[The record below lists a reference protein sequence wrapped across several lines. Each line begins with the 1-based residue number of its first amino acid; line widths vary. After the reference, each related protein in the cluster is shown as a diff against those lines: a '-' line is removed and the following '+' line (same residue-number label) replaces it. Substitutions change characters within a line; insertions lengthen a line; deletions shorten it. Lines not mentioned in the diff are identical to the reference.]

1 MFVMSITVIAFKVW
15 PVHHQNASQHIS
27 FLARALLS
35 LSDKPPAALNPPWAL
50 QSSVLQ
56 CHLLAD
62 QKRHPTTS
70 PRGPEEQES
79 VG

>member
-15 PVHHQNASQHIS
+15 PVHHQNASRHIS

-35 LSDKPPAALNPPWAL
+35 LGDKPPAALNAPRVL

-56 CHLLAD
+56 RHLLAD
-62 QKRHPTTS
+62 HERHPPTS
-70 PRGPEEQES
+70 SSGPGEQES
-79 VG
+79 VR